1 MAKRKF
7 FRRVAERSADRLAR
21 IAAATPRPVE
31 DVRPALRQPAP
42 AQQTTVGE
50 RPWWARAEPGTM
62 TSTAEAERARME
74 QSRIARTVTGRVNEV

>member
-7 FRRVAERSADRLAR
+7 FRKVAERSADRLAR
-21 IAAATPRPVE
+21 IAAA
-31 DVRPALRQPAP
+31 RPALRQPTP
-42 AQQTTVGE
+42 VQQTQVGE
-50 RPWWARAEPGTM
+50 LPWWARAPREGM